1 MPYDIL
7 AIADVFADVVITGKE
22 KPEFGQV
29 EKISESY
36 EIELGG
42 SAPIFAS
49 QFAKLGGKIALISVV
64 GDDLL
69 GTFVKKRMQD
79 LGIDIQQIHTSP
91 TQKTPMG
98 LNLSILGDRSM
109 LTVLG
114 AMEEI
119 VPDLVTDALLAQT
132 RHWHIASFFLLE
144 QLHDFWLSFLQ
155 KLKSKGITSSLDTNW
170 APTGDWYRVKPLLP
184 WIDVFLPNENEAMA
198 IAGMADVH
206 QAGHELSKTGNLV
219 VVKRGEEGATVF
231 FRDEITEYPVPA
243 TLRTNLQVADTT
255 GAGDSFDG
263 GFIYEWL
270 QGAPLEKCLE
280 TAIRC
285 GTSSVQCVGGING
298 QLLQEQYKQ
307 PIG

>member
-29 EKISESY
+29 EKLSDSY

-49 QFAKLGGKIALISVV
+49 QFTKLGGKIALISVV
-64 GDDLL
+64 GDDIL

-79 LGIDIQQIHTSP
+79 IGIDIQHIHTSP

-98 LNLSILGDRSM
+98 LNISILGDRSM

-155 KLKSKGITSSLDTNW
+155 KLKTQGITTSLDTNW
-170 APTGDWYRVKPLLP
+170 APAGDWDRVKPLLP
-184 WIDVFLPNENEAMA
+184 LIDVFLPNENEAMA
-198 IAGMADVH
+198 ITGMVDVH
-206 QAGHELSKTGNLV
+206 QAGIELSKTGNLV
-219 VVKRGEEGATVF
+219 VVKRGGEGATAF
-231 FRDEITEYPVPA
+231 FRDLVMDYPVPA
-243 TLRTNLQVADTT
+243 ILRNNLQVADTT

-285 GTSSVQCVGGING
+285 GTSSVQRVGGING
-298 QLLQEQYKQ
+298 QLLLEQYKQ